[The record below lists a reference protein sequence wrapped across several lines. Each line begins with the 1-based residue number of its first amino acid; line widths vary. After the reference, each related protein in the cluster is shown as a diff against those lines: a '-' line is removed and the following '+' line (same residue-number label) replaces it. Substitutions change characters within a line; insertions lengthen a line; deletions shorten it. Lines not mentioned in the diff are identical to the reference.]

1 MRNIRRFFVKIF
13 GDMERGQQLLKYY
26 RKCLK
31 ARALKV
37 ERER

>member
-1 MRNIRRFFVKIF
+1 MKIF

-37 ERER
+37 RRVFLADGDTN